1 MATMFERY
9 GGFATVSK
17 VVMAFYDK
25 ALDSDVIGVYF
36 ENVEMPALIDHQT
49 KFISQVMGG
58 PASFSDDVLERVHAP
73 LKINGAAFDEML
85 SVLQET
91 LEDFDMAEPDINTIL
106 GELRARRSRVVH
118 A

>member
-1 MATMFERY
+1 
-9 GGFATVSK
+9 
-17 VVMAFYDK
+17 
-25 ALDSDVIGVYF
+25 
-36 ENVEMPALIDHQT
+36 
-49 KFISQVMGG
+49 MGG

-91 LEDFDMAEPDINTIL
+91 LEDFDMAEPDIETIL
-106 GELRARRSRVVH
+106 GELRARRSHVVH